1 MRITSRI
8 DSKWVK
14 DYIARMKEVD
24 VARLADIKKTEGDS
38 LLGKRANNTELEV
51 NKEDQNAKRN
61 DKIEE
66 AKRRALE
73 RKKIKK

>member
-1 MRITSRI
+1 MRITSKI

-14 DYIARMKEVD
+14 EYIARMKSVD
-24 VARLADIKKTEGDS
+24 TAKLADIKKAGDDS
-38 LLGKRANNTELEV
+38 VLGKRANNVDLEE
-51 NKEDQNAKRN
+51 NKQEEASKRN

>member
-24 VARLADIKKTEGDS
+24 TARLADIKKTDNDS
-38 LLGKRANNTELEV
+38 VLGKRANNTELEV
-51 NKEDQNAKRN
+51 NKEEHTAKRN